1 MSTNS
6 RIRRQR
12 WVIFSVLALMY
23 ILVYFYRV
31 SLAVVAGD
39 ISRELRLT
47 PQQLGSLSGILF
59 YVYAVAQLPL
69 GPMIDRLGSRLVI
82 SGCGVLTTMGGLLFS
97 QADSLAMAMAARVL
111 IGIGTA
117 SVLMATFTIFSHWF
131 SKQEFG
137 RVSGFMVAIGNLG
150 NLSATAPLA
159 LAVAA
164 VGWRSSFLV
173 IGLLQA
179 VVTVLVFGMVRDR
192 PPVADGGDAA
202 DAAKPAG
209 MLGAWGEIFGN
220 PHFWLLGLISFFW
233 YGNYLALQGLWGGPY
248 LMEVMHL
255 SRAATGQ
262 MLMFTSLGFITG
274 SMVIDIWLAGSSA
287 PTRRPSWR
295 GRWCS
300 WCSCPVFWGRP
311 RHSPCHSWRPVSLP
325 GTGGLQRGD
334 DLPHHPLHVLGADR
348 GDGPHLHQLL
358 RPHGGG
364 GDSAGHGGDRRLPW
378 ARHSGSLSRGL
389 PCRLSLSGGGAGR
402 CHCGVSVCAGLFG
415 EGVEGRGG
423 GASTSSGGERFSG
436 SEREKARHF
445 SAGLGFIASVSP
457 FSGSFRG
464 GDASG
469 QVLRQ
474 IVFGSSFLY
483 NGALLLVTV
492 CCSSVAQ

>member
-1 MSTNS
+1 MRPLYGHRALCYDAGKGEAMPHNS

-274 SMVIDIWLAGSSA
+274 SMVIDTVA
-287 PTRRPSWR
+287 
-295 GRWCS
+295 
-300 WCSCPVFWGRP
+300 
-311 RHSPCHSWRPVSLP
+311 
-325 GTGGLQRGD
+325 
-334 DLPHHPLHVLGADR
+334 
-348 GDGPHLHQLL
+348 
-358 RPHGGG
+358 
-364 GDSAGHGGDRRLPW
+364 RRLF
-378 ARHSGSLSRGL
+378 RSYKKTLLTGQMVLLVLMSGFLGTAEALPLPLLAAGFFAVGL
-389 PCRLSLSGGGAGR
+389 AVSSGVMIYPIIRSMFSVRIVGTALTSINFFVLMGAAVTQQVM
-402 CHCGVSVCAGLFG
+402 GVIVGSH
-415 EGVEGRGG
+415 GRGTA
-423 GASTSSGGERFSG
+423 GASPAAYHAAFLFPVVGLAVAIVAYLFARDY
-436 SEREKARHF
+436 SEK
-445 SAGLGFIASVSP
+445 G
-457 FSGSFRG
+457 
-464 GDASG
+464 
-469 QVLRQ
+469 
-474 IVFGSSFLY
+474 
-483 NGALLLVTV
+483 
-492 CCSSVAQ
+492 

>member
-1 MSTNS
+1 MSNS
-6 RIRRQR
+6 RVRRQR

-47 PQQLGSLSGILF
+47 PRELGSLSGILF

-131 SKQEFG
+131 SRQEFG

-164 VGWRSSFLV
+164 VGWRSSFLA
-173 IGLLQA
+173 IGILQA

-192 PPVADGGDAA
+192 PPVVEGGDVP
-202 DAAKPAG
+202 DAVKPAG
-209 MLGAWGEIFGN
+209 MLSAWGEIFGN
-220 PHFWLLGLISFFW
+220 RHFWLLGLISFFW

-248 LMEVMHL
+248 LMEVMGL

-262 MLMFTSLGFITG
+262 MLMFTSLGFIAG
-274 SMVIDIWLAGSSA
+274 STVIDTIARRLFRSYKKTLLAGQIVLLGLMSGFLGTAEALPRPLLAAVFFAIGLAVSSGVMIYPIIRSMFSVRIVGTA
-287 PTRRPSWR
+287 LT
-295 GRWCS
+295 
-300 WCSCPVFWGRP
+300 
-311 RHSPCHSWRPVSLP
+311 SLNFF
-325 GTGGLQRGD
+325 
-334 DLPHHPLHVLGADR
+334 VLMGAAATQQIM
-348 GDGPHLHQLL
+348 GVIV
-358 RPHGGG
+358 
-364 GDSAGHGGDRRLPW
+364 
-378 ARHSGSLSRGL
+378 GSF
-389 PCRLSLSGGGAGR
+389 GGGAAGASPAAY
-402 CHCGVSVCAGLFG
+402 HAAFLFPVAGLAVAIVAYLFA
-415 EGVEGRGG
+415 RDY
-423 GASTSSGGERFSG
+423 
-436 SEREKARHF
+436 SEK
-445 SAGLGFIASVSP
+445 G
-457 FSGSFRG
+457 
-464 GDASG
+464 
-469 QVLRQ
+469 
-474 IVFGSSFLY
+474 
-483 NGALLLVTV
+483 
-492 CCSSVAQ
+492 

>member
-1 MSTNS
+1 MPHNS

-97 QADSLAMAMAARVL
+97 QADSLVMAMAARVL

-274 SMVIDIWLAGSSA
+274 SMVIDTVARRLFRSYKKTLLTGQMVLLVLMSGFLGTAEALPLALLAAGFFAVGLAVSSGVMIYPIIRSMFSVRIVGTALTSINFFVLMGAAVTQQVMGVIVGSHGRGAAGASSA
-287 PTRRPSWR
+287 AYHAAFLF
-295 GRWCS
+295 
-300 WCSCPVFWGRP
+300 PV
-311 RHSPCHSWRPVSLP
+311 V
-325 GTGGLQRGD
+325 GLAVAIVAY
-334 DLPHHPLHVLGADR
+334 LF
-348 GDGPHLHQLL
+348 
-358 RPHGGG
+358 
-364 GDSAGHGGDRRLPW
+364 
-378 ARHSGSLSRGL
+378 ARDY
-389 PCRLSLSGGGAGR
+389 
-402 CHCGVSVCAGLFG
+402 
-415 EGVEGRGG
+415 
-423 GASTSSGGERFSG
+423 
-436 SEREKARHF
+436 SEK
-445 SAGLGFIASVSP
+445 G
-457 FSGSFRG
+457 
-464 GDASG
+464 
-469 QVLRQ
+469 
-474 IVFGSSFLY
+474 
-483 NGALLLVTV
+483 
-492 CCSSVAQ
+492 